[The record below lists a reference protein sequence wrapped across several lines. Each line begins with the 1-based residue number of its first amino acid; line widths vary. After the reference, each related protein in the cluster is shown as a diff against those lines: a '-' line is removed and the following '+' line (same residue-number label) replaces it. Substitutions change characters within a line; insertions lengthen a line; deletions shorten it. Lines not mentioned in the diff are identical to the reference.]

1 MNRHKRKSLD
11 FELNLLPFISV
22 LAVCISF
29 LLITSVWTK
38 IGTFN
43 LKQAFGTDG
52 AHPGVKNP
60 PSLWVKMENDGS
72 MEMKVNA
79 LENLPARLQNAHI
92 SARNWYAVESYAH
105 TLKTIAP
112 QLDTALILPAPDST
126 YANIVNVMD
135 RLKQQKFSQVGI
147 APL

>member
-11 FELNLLPFISV
+11 FDLNLLPFISV

-38 IGTFN
+38 VGTFN
-43 LKQAFGTDG
+43 LNQAFGTDG
-52 AHPGVKNP
+52 AGPGVKNP

-79 LENLPARLQNAHI
+79 LNRLPARLRSAHI
-92 SARNWYAVESYAH
+92 AARNWYAIESYAH
-105 TLKTIAP
+105 TLKAIAP
-112 QLDTALILPAPDST
+112 QLNVALILPAPDSSYST
-126 YANIVNVMD
+126 IVTVMD
-135 RLKQQKFSQVGI
+135 HLKKQNFSQIGI